1 LYSRLLKKFC
11 SFGWFL
17 ILASLFRQHAAPL
30 RPQGPPSSYPTGLQP
45 GANDSNGRNIN
56 RRISRTD
63 LDFEQAL
70 RAEGTV
76 VLREGIDV
84 NSLGMESP
92 SVNRSYS
99 SSYSTPSTPVNRS
112 ISRVPL
118 QPPTPVIVPPSP
130 STVSALSSPVMPN
143 SVNWGGGGG
152 SSSTGSGFVSKN
164 ATASPTIPSQDFPAD
179 SAEEAERQTNR
190 RSMYRAP
197 GTSSSPDLATLL
209 RKAKERGGTGAPT
222 VGALGRKDKRREEP
236 PPPLPDHPNV
246 LRHAPV
252 SYNAGESSRNV
263 ALSSPNKL
271 RDGTVKVC
279 LSRQ

>member
-1 LYSRLLKKFC
+1 
-11 SFGWFL
+11 
-17 ILASLFRQHAAPL
+17 
-30 RPQGPPSSYPTGLQP
+30 
-45 GANDSNGRNIN
+45 
-56 RRISRTD
+56 
-63 LDFEQAL
+63 
-70 RAEGTV
+70 
-76 VLREGIDV
+76 V
-84 NSLGMESP
+84 NSLGVESP
-92 SVNRSYS
+92 SLNRSYS

-130 STVSALSSPVMPN
+130 STTSALSSPVMPS

-152 SSSTGSGFVSKN
+152 GGSSAGSGLVSKN
-164 ATASPTIPSQDFPAD
+164 PTASPTIPSQDFPAD

-222 VGALGRKDKRREEP
+222 VGALGRKDKRRDEP
-236 PPPLPDHPNV
+236 PPPLPGNPNV
-246 LRHAPV
+246 LRHGPV
-252 SYNAGESSRNV
+252 SYDAGECSRNV
-263 ALSSPNKL
+263 ASSSPNKL